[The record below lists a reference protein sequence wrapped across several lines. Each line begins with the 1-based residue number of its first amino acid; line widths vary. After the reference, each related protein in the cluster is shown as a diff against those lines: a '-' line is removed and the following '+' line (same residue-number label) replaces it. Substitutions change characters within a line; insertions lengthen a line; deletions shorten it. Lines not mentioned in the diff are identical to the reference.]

1 MSAPK
6 QIRSRFAL
14 GDARR
19 LAAALCIAGAAAL
32 GCSAGDGTED
42 DSDGPGVADCGE
54 GQVCTAQSLCAAS
67 VSGAPVLRRLT
78 ARELNASLNDVFPS
92 LAGGWTFSFSADPVS
107 HWGFDNESARL
118 VVSKQTAREL
128 DATASSLAAAVSGA
142 GLAGILPCA
151 TATPDRACAGE
162 FVARFGKLLFRRPL
176 AADESERYLAFFD
189 EAAAKTDFGAA
200 IGWVTRALV
209 MAPAT
214 LYRRELGVTGESTR
228 QLDQYEIATA
238 LAYTFAGTG
247 PNENLLGMADRGEL
261 SSPDTLASLAQQL
274 IESPQGKEHL
284 HRFFEAFLEYSRV
297 TTVTRDEASFTT
309 LAPDMRQETRT
320 FLEAVVFAGGGVREL
335 LTSNQT
341 FPSVALAGYYG
352 MPAPAADY
360 GAVTRPAGQG
370 IGVLAQ
376 GSVLSTEAQPG
387 WSSPTQRG
395 LLVFERFLCREAPTV
410 PPDVPPIPEV
420 ASGEVTTRQRYEQLH
435 ASGGTCQTCH
445 REFDPIGFGFER
457 FDQVGRFRDS
467 ENGLAI
473 DASGS
478 IPRTDPGVA
487 FANQEELASGLA
499 DLPDVHLCVS
509 SQVKTY
515 AFGTEDACLGE
526 GRRQE
531 FVDGAIGFVQYL
543 ASLAAEPHFTSRR
556 LQ

>member
-6 QIRSRFAL
+6 RIRSAFAL

-19 LAAALCIAGAAAL
+19 LAVAFFVAGATL
-32 GCSAGDGTED
+32 GCSAGDGSD
-42 DSDGPGVADCGE
+42 DDGDGPGVADCGE
-54 GQVCTAQSLCAAS
+54 GQTCTAQSLCS
-67 VSGAPVLRRLT
+67 SSISGAPMVRRLS
-78 ARELNASLNDVFPS
+78 ARELQATFGDVFPS
-92 LAGGWTFSFSADPVS
+92 IAGAWTSGMSADPVS

-128 DATASSLAAAVSGA
+128 DVTATSLAAAVSDA
-142 GLAGILPCA
+142 LPNILPCA
-151 TATPDRACAGE
+151 ATTPDRACASE
-162 FVARFGKLLFRRPL
+162 FVARYGKLLFRRPL
-176 AADESERYLAFFD
+176 AAGESDRYLAFYD
-189 EAAAKTDFGAA
+189 EAVSKTDFPTA

-214 LYRRELGVTGESTR
+214 LYRRELGVAAESVR

-274 IESPQGKEHL
+274 IESPQGREHL

-309 LAPDMRQETRT
+309 LAPDMRRETRT
-320 FLEAVVFAGGGVREL
+320 FLEAVVFAGGGGVREL

-352 MPAPAADY
+352 MPAPAGDY

-420 ASGEVTTRQRYEQLH
+420 AVGEVTTRQRYEQLH

-445 REFDPIGFGFER
+445 REFDPIGFGFESY
-457 FDQVGRFRDS
+457 DQVGRFREN

-473 DASGS
+473 DPSGS
-478 IPRTDPGVA
+478 IPRTDPAVA
-487 FANQEELASGLA
+487 FATQEELASGLA
-499 DLPDVHLCVS
+499 ELSDVHLCVS

-543 ASLAAEPHFTSRR
+543 SSLAAEPHFTSRR